1 MLESGSVTVVLYA
14 APVLGSVAALQSA
27 DVPLQAAVPPFVT
40 LALGSA
46 YFRQERFADAERE
59 YKLSVASDPK
69 MGDAWNNLA
78 VVYLMTSRYVDAE
91 SAVKAAEKAGYNVS
105 PNLKDDIKRKKS
117 GA

>member
-1 MLESGSVTVVLYA
+1 MNVSI
-14 APVLGSVAALQSA
+14 
-27 DVPLQAAVPPFVT
+27 DAAVPPFVT

-46 YFRQERFADAERE
+46 YFLQERWADAERE
-59 YKLSVASDPK
+59 YKRSVASDPK
-69 MGDAWNNLA
+69 MGEAWNNLA

-91 SAVKAAEKAGYNVS
+91 NAVKAAENAGYNVS